1 MEQLKELLF
10 QLCGAVGTP
19 GDEQFAAQCAKKALE
34 PYCTDVTIDHMGNV
48 IGFMGDKNAERQVM
62 LDAHIDQIGM
72 IVTQIDEDG
81 FLHVAPCGGVDRR
94 VLPGA
99 PVTVYGHEILTG
111 IVCCLPPHLV
121 EDDGNKVEPVDKMAV
136 DLGLT
141 KEEAE
146 QKVSLGDRIII
157 NGEPRTLLNHRVSSA
172 ALDDRAGCV
181 ALIRCAQL
189 LYDKP
194 LKCGLTILLSTR
206 EETGSQGAKT
216 GAFRIF
222 PTEAIAVDVSF
233 ADQPRVG
240 AYKCG
245 TLGAGPMIGV
255 SPTLDREMKDK
266 LVHIAKDEEIPY
278 QMEVMGGSTGTNADA
293 IGTTQSGVRT
303 ALISI
308 PLRYM
313 HTPVEVVDLEDIERV
328 AKLMASYIHHR

>member
-10 QLCGAVGTP
+10 DLCSAAGTP
-19 GDEQFAAQCAKKALE
+19 GDEGHAAQAAKKALE
-34 PYCTDVTIDHMGNV
+34 PYCEVSIDHMGNL
-48 IGFMGDKNAERQVM
+48 IAFMGDRNAERQVM
-62 LDAHIDQIGM
+62 LDAHLDQIGM
-72 IVTQIDEDG
+72 VVTQIDENG
-81 FLHVAPCGGVDRR
+81 FLRVAPIGGVDRR

-99 PVTVYGHEILTG
+99 PVTVYGNEQLTG

-121 EDDGNKVEPVDKMAV
+121 EDDGNKVAPVDKMAV

-157 NGEPRTLLNHRVSSA
+157 NGAPRELLNHRVASA
-172 ALDDRAGCV
+172 ALDDRAGCA

-189 LYDKP
+189 LSDKP
-194 LKCGLTILLSTR
+194 LTCGLTLLLSSR
-206 EETGSQGAKT
+206 EETGCQGAKT

-233 ADQPRVG
+233 ADQPGV
-240 AYKCG
+240 ASNKCG
-245 TLGAGPMIGV
+245 KLSGGPMIGV

-293 IGTTQSGVRT
+293 IGTTQTGVKT

-313 HTPVEVVDLEDIERV
+313 HTPVEVVDLEDVERT